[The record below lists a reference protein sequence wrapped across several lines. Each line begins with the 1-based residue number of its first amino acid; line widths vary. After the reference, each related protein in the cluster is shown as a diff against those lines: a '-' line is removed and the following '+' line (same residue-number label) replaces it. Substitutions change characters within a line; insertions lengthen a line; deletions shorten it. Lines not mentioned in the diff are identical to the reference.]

1 VRTYKKFVFIV
12 HSLFFQH
19 NQDITMTIA
28 VTGANG
34 QLGRLVIQGLLARLP
49 AADIV
54 ALART
59 PAKAADLGVEVRQ
72 GDYTLP
78 ETLVSSL
85 AGIETLLLISSSEV
99 GQRVPQHRQV
109 INAAK
114 AAGVKRVVYTSLLHA
129 ERSPLGLAP
138 EHVQTEALLKASG
151 LTYTILRN
159 GWYTENYT
167 ASVPSA
173 LAHGALIGSAGQGR
187 IASAARADYA
197 QAAVVA
203 LTTPGH
209 DNRTY
214 ELAGDAAYTL
224 AELAAEISR
233 QSGQQIPYKDLPAAD
248 YAAALTDAGVPAPWP
263 EALAAIDLEVAK
275 GALFD
280 DSRVL
285 SKLIGRPTTTLAD
298 SVAAALKQ
306 VSA

>member
-167 ASVPSA
+167 ASLPSA

-197 QAAVVA
+197 QAAVEA

-248 YAAALTDAGVPAPWP
+248 YAAALTGAGVPAPWP